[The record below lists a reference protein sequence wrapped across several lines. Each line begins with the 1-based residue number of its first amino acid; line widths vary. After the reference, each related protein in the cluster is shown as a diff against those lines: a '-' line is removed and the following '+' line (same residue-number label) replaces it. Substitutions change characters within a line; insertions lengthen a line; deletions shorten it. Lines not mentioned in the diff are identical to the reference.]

1 MEETDEE
8 GRRQLRKCR
17 IEILYPYI
25 VWQKSYQLCRLRGL
39 STEIR
44 SFCFK
49 LIHQILPFKD
59 RTSQLMRNNNSQCQL
74 CNQNITETPIHG
86 LFLCSRNNEAAELIL
101 AYTRPFDS
109 TITAEKML
117 KLDLNVTDRIYE
129 LPTTLIAATGLYQ
142 IWVNRKNKK
151 GTAPYQIRAELE
163 CLISLLRRSRSRK
176 CRETGNMI
184 ENTLQNFHY

>member
-1 MEETDEE
+1 MT
-8 GRRQLRKCR
+8 GKNRTN
-17 IEILYPYI
+17 
-25 VWQKSYQLCRLRGL
+25 SAGCRL
-39 STEIR
+39 R

-49 LIHQILPFKD
+49 LVHQSLPFNNK
-59 RTSQLMRNNNSQCQL
+59 TSQLMRNNNSQCQL

-86 LFLCSRNNEAAELIL
+86 LFFCSRNNEAAELIL

-109 TITAEKML
+109 TITAEKLL
-117 KLDLNVTDRIYE
+117 KLDINATDRIYE

-184 ENTLQNFHY
+184 DNTLQNFQY